1 MSLLKLFLK
10 NIFFLILFLF
20 LGDLIVSYFS
30 DIRSYNRTSARVINP
45 FFHHGFIPNRKF
57 SHEWVEGIVI
67 EEIINKFGFRENIT
81 DTNIRNLSDYN
92 TVILGDSFLEGV
104 GVENKNIVASLIK
117 SSYHPVAN
125 LAVSSHSPSISKERL
140 NYFKKKGLK
149 PKNIIHFVDISDIQD
164 EYIYEVIKG
173 FKPINLGIGNYILE
187 FINNTP
193 ISKSFTY
200 KSLIKSVWVLNTP
213 KPFYNLIK
221 IITSLDIYINYPG
234 GRNLL
239 FSERNP
245 FTSQKEPF
253 YYEAGK
259 KKLLSVINDLAS
271 NNDGSYTIVI
281 YPYPSTVNIKKGDP
295 GFIRLKSFK
304 NELKKIVEKFGYLNL
319 CDLNGVDFIETDFI
333 KNDIHW
339 NENGNIKVSKY
350 INNYCL

>member
-1 MSLLKLFLK
+1 MKIIKLLIKNILFLV
-10 NIFFLILFLF
+10 FFLIV
-20 LGDLIVSYFS
+20 GDLTISYFKELRAS
-30 DIRSYNRTSARVINP
+30 SKTSARVINP

-57 SHEWVEGIVI
+57 KHEWEKGVVI

-81 DTNIRNLSDYN
+81 DINIEKLSNYK

-104 GVENKNIVASLIK
+104 GLVNKNIIASLLK
-117 SSYHPVAN
+117 ASYHPVAN
-125 LAVSSHSPSISKERL
+125 LAVSSFSPTLSKEKL
-140 NYFKKKGLK
+140 NFFKKKGLK
-149 PKNIIHFVDISDIQD
+149 PQNIIHFIDISDIQD
-164 EYIYEVIKG
+164 EYLYEHIEG
-173 FKPINLGIGNYILE
+173 FKPINLVFGNQILE
-187 FINNTP
+187 LINKTF
-193 ISKSFTY
+193 ISKSYTY
-200 KSLIKSVWVLNTP
+200 KSLIGGMWTLNTS
-213 KPFYNLIK
+213 KPIKNLVK
-221 IITSLDIYINYPG
+221 IIFSLDIYVNYPG

-271 NNDGSYTIVI
+271 KNSVPYTIVI